1 MSKLYNQL
9 KNIVAANIVRCA
21 RTTTYKHLGSL
32 HNPLSHGNWSKGAGM
47 YGGKVGGELAKKIGD
62 RLRRAEASPAA
73 AGLRRAQA
81 EARTNPRTGL
91 TPSGQRS
98 ADALRKGQ
106 DGLRERQ
113 REGMSGYARR
123 AEASPEGQA
132 FAREQRAIR
141 DRQREV
147 LSGNSSGPRK
157 REVTLSGGPRKREV
171 TLSGGPR
178 KSEVTLSGG
187 PRKWGKPETLD
198 KFWNRGAKP
207 ETLDKFWNRGAK
219 PENLYEF
226 PRKGKSEIR
235 DWRPREGKPILRNY
249 INRPSENSGKVGSAV
264 RDISGARRDAIARQ
278 ISTLSG
284 IRQNSRQE
292 YERRQKVPIVRTEDG
307 LPAHYEWV
315 RGKGGD
321 RLLRVDRPKGP
332 GDGRPT
338 YQTMEYRAPLDSRGR
353 PIARQDLP
361 KPGHRPLPRPSD
373 PIEWRNAIQ
382 PYNKNVL
389 RRDAIQLLKTRK

>member
-9 KNIVAANIVRCA
+9 KNIVAANVVRCA

-132 FAREQRAIR
+132 FAREQRALRERQREGMSGYARRAEASPEGQAFAREQRAIR

-157 REVTLSGGPRKREV
+157 REVTLSGGPPKKEVTLSGGPRKREV
-171 TLSGGPR
+171 TLSGG
-178 KSEVTLSGG
+178 
-187 PRKWGKPETLD
+187 KP
-198 KFWNRGAKP
+198 
-207 ETLDKFWNRGAK
+207 
-219 PENLYEF
+219 
-226 PRKGKSEIR
+226 EIR
-235 DWRPREGKPILRNY
+235 DWRYRGEKMEIRDPRNRGEKMEIRDFR
-249 INRPSENSGKVGSAV
+249 NRPSENSGKVSSAV

-373 PIEWRNAIQ
+373 PIEIQ